1 MATVPAMVLLDEAC
15 SITSENN
22 GGEKRRVSLY
32 KEGPEDREEAVA
44 GTSKREGT

>member
-22 GGEKRRVSLY
+22 GGEREQSSLY

>member
-15 SITSENN
+15 AINSQNN